1 MKTHRWKDIR
11 RGKLSAKKLAE
22 VDQQVRDDLLALS
35 LRELRQSLGITQ
47 HDLAKAVGVAQSE
60 VSRLERRD
68 DYHVSTL
75 RKVVKAL
82 GGDLEVSAVFGRKRV
97 RVA

>member
-11 RGKLSAKKLAE
+11 RGKLSAKKLAGVE
-22 VDQQVRDDLLALS
+22 KRVREELLDLS
-35 LRELRQSLGITQ
+35 LRELRKSLGITQ
-47 HDLAKAVGVAQSE
+47 RDLAEAIGVAQSE

-68 DYHVSTL
+68 DCHVSTL
-75 RKVVKAL
+75 RKVVNAL
-82 GGDLEVSAVFGRKRV
+82 GGDLEVSAVFGKKRV

>member
-1 MKTHRWKDIR
+1 MKLHRWKDIR

-22 VDQQVRDDLLALS
+22 VEKQVREELLDLS
-35 LRELRQSLGITQ
+35 LRDLRKSLGITQ
-47 HDLAKAVGVAQSE
+47 HDVAKAIGMAQSE
-60 VSRLERRD
+60 ISRLERRD
-68 DYHVSTL
+68 DFHVSTL

-82 GGDLEVSAVFGRKRV
+82 GGDLEISAVFGKKRV

>member
-22 VDQQVRDDLLALS
+22 VDKQVRDELLGLS
-35 LRELRQSLGITQ
+35 LRDLRQSLGITQ
-47 HDLAKAVGVAQSE
+47 HDLAKAVGIAQSE

-75 RKVVKAL
+75 RKVVTAL
-82 GGDLEVSAVFGRKRV
+82 GGDLEVSAVFGKKRV